1 MAGGWTTYCKDIG
14 STWPLLISKLPPG
27 RFADVRTIPLVD
39 EGSVVR
45 DLCVTIVE
53 VCYFIS
59 KRSFVEATV
68 FSPLNVWCKAG
79 GISEVAGL
87 LGCFSVFISDCCSLI
102 GCDKFSSGLDLL
114 SADWLGAYGLVL
126 GPLWLEVPLAVSRPD
141 FGAPVVE
148 EFWLLPT
155 DALVLNEKDA

>member
-1 MAGGWTTYCKDIG
+1 MT
-14 STWPLLISKLPPG
+14 
-27 RFADVRTIPLVD
+27 
-39 EGSVVR
+39 
-45 DLCVTIVE
+45 
-53 VCYFIS
+53 
-59 KRSFVEATV
+59 
-68 FSPLNVWCKAG
+68 
-79 GISEVAGL
+79 
-87 LGCFSVFISDCCSLI
+87 LI

-114 SADWLGAYGLVL
+114 SADLLGAYGLVL